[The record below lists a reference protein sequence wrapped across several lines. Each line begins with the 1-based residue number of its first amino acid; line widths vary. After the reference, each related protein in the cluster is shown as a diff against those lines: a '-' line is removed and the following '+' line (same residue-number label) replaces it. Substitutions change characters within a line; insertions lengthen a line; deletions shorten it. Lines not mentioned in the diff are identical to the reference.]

1 MRYSAPG
8 AHTHLYIQ
16 EGASKM
22 KHRLL
27 LILMLVL
34 TACLSACGKNTD
46 TSDIEETAPVEST
59 EDPFSLGGIEIDVDT
74 SQTEAETE
82 PAIEVEVIET
92 DADGSKTSLYS
103 DGSIRH
109 TSNIDSLPEV
119 DKLTESESLTL
130 QTIVANW
137 DADGTISSDYLK
149 SNITTATFPSLTDT
163 DCQRIRERIEKD
175 NPHNESETVAYE
187 PEETTAQETQ
197 SSQGEHVYTQ
207 EELEAMTDEE
217 RFQLIEEL
225 TGNRVIRPDEVTV
238 NLDAAR
244 EIQLG
249 GGQ

>member
-1 MRYSAPG
+1 
-8 AHTHLYIQ
+8 
-16 EGASKM
+16 M

-34 TACLSACGKNTD
+34 TACLSACGNKTD

-175 NPHNESETVAYE
+175 SPHNESETVAYE

-197 SSQGEHVYTQ
+197 SSQGEHAYTQ

-217 RFQLIEEL
+217 RFHLIEEL

>member
-1 MRYSAPG
+1 
-8 AHTHLYIQ
+8 
-16 EGASKM
+16 M
-22 KHRLL
+22 KHRLIIIFML
-27 LILMLVL
+27 LAAI
-34 TACLSACGKNTD
+34 CLSACGKNTD

-82 PAIEVEVIET
+82 PAVEVEVLET
-92 DADGSKTSLYS
+92 DSDGSKTSLYS

-175 NPHNESETVAYE
+175 SPHNESETVAYE

-207 EELEAMTDEE
+207 EELNNMT
-217 RFQLIEEL
+217 
-225 TGNRVIRPDEVTV
+225 T
-238 NLDAAR
+238 
-244 EIQLG
+244 
-249 GGQ
+249 

>member
-1 MRYSAPG
+1 
-8 AHTHLYIQ
+8 
-16 EGASKM
+16 M
-22 KHRLL
+22 KHRLIIIFML
-27 LILMLVL
+27 LAAI
-34 TACLSACGKNTD
+34 CLSACGKNTD

-82 PAIEVEVIET
+82 PAVEVEVLET

-175 NPHNESETVAYE
+175 SPHNESETVAYE

-217 RFQLIEEL
+217 RFHLIEEL

>member
-1 MRYSAPG
+1 M
-8 AHTHLYIQ
+8 
-16 EGASKM
+16 
-22 KHRLL
+22 LL
-27 LILMLVL
+27 AAI
-34 TACLSACGKNTD
+34 CLSACGKNTD

-82 PAIEVEVIET
+82 PAVEVEVLET
-92 DADGSKTSLYS
+92 DSDGSKTSLYS

-109 TSNIDSLPEV
+109 TSNIDNLPEV
-119 DKLTESESLTL
+119 DKLTEPESLTL

-175 NPHNESETVAYE
+175 SPHNESETVAYE

-197 SSQGEHVYTQ
+197 PSQGEHAYTQ
-207 EELEAMTDEE
+207 EELNNMT
-217 RFQLIEEL
+217 
-225 TGNRVIRPDEVTV
+225 T
-238 NLDAAR
+238 
-244 EIQLG
+244 
-249 GGQ
+249 

>member
-1 MRYSAPG
+1 
-8 AHTHLYIQ
+8 
-16 EGASKM
+16 M

-27 LILMLVL
+27 LILMLL
-34 TACLSACGKNTD
+34 TAICLSACGNKTD
-46 TSDIEETAPVEST
+46 TTETEETAPVEST

-82 PAIEVEVIET
+82 PAVEVEVLET
-92 DADGSKTSLYS
+92 YSDGSKTSLYS
-103 DGSIRH
+103 DGSIRN
-109 TSNIDSLPEV
+109 TSNIDNLPEV

-175 NPHNESETVAYE
+175 SPHNESETVAYE

-197 SSQGEHVYTQ
+197 PSQGEHAYTQ
-207 EELEAMTDEE
+207 EELNNMT
-217 RFQLIEEL
+217 
-225 TGNRVIRPDEVTV
+225 T
-238 NLDAAR
+238 
-244 EIQLG
+244 
-249 GGQ
+249 

>member
-1 MRYSAPG
+1 
-8 AHTHLYIQ
+8 
-16 EGASKM
+16 M
-22 KHRLL
+22 KRKILL
-27 LILMLVL
+27 MFMLL
-34 TACLSACGKNTD
+34 TALCLSACGKKES
-46 TSDIEETAPVEST
+46 TSDIEETLPVEST
-59 EDPFSLGGIEIDVDT
+59 EDPFSLGGIEVEVDT
-74 SQTEAETE
+74 TQPTEATE

-109 TSNIDSLPEV
+109 TSNIDNLPEV

-175 NPHNESETVAYE
+175 SPHNESETVAYE

-207 EELEAMTDEE
+207 EELNNMTTEE
-217 RFQLIEEL
+217 KRKLYEEIS
-225 TGNRVIRPDEVTV
+225 GNEVIRPDEVTV

>member
-34 TACLSACGKNTD
+34 TACLSACGNKTD

-175 NPHNESETVAYE
+175 SPHNESETVAYE

-197 SSQGEHVYTQ
+197 PSQGEHAYTQ
-207 EELEAMTDEE
+207 EELEAMTEQE
-217 RFQLIEEL
+217 VAKLIEEQ
-225 TGNRVIRPDEVTV
+225 TGGRVITSDEVTV

>member
-1 MRYSAPG
+1 
-8 AHTHLYIQ
+8 
-16 EGASKM
+16 M
-22 KHRLL
+22 KRKILL
-27 LILMLVL
+27 MFMLL
-34 TACLSACGKNTD
+34 TALCLSACGKKES
-46 TSDIEETAPVEST
+46 TSDIEETLPVEST
-59 EDPFSLGGIEIDVDT
+59 EDPFSLGGIEVEVDT
-74 SQTEAETE
+74 TQPTEATE

-109 TSNIDSLPEV
+109 TSNIDNLPEV

-175 NPHNESETVAYE
+175 SPHNESETVAYE

-197 SSQGEHVYTQ
+197 PSESDGGITW

-217 RFQLIEEL
+217 RYDYIERT
-225 TGNRVIRPDEVTV
+225 TGNEVIRPNEVTV